1 MQKKG
6 VIMNRELK
14 GKIFN
19 DDIRVIE
26 TSTDYAEAFRLIE
39 KENENYKKAVL
50 KNIRQ
55 VRYVCS

>member
-1 MQKKG
+1 
-6 VIMNRELK
+6 MNRELK

-19 DDIRVIE
+19 DDIKVIE